1 MNKRIISKTILFSL
15 IMGSILSCGKDDDS
29 VTNPTETTNVYIAG
43 YEQNSNINQAKFW
56 KNGTVTSLPTT
67 EKPSIGQAVFV
78 SGKDVFIVGQEA
90 MSSATDANR
99 QIKLWKN
106 GVLAKTIT
114 DGTKD
119 AVAND
124 LYVAGND
131 VYITGIEFNG
141 TNNVAKVWKNGTPTN
156 LTDGT
161 KEGVANAISVS
172 GGNVYVAGSEFDG
185 MNNVLKLWKNGVAQN
200 LTSGVKSAEANALFV
215 ANSDVYVAGEE
226 TGAAKFWKNGVATIV
241 ASKNA
246 RATGIY
252 VSENIVYVVFEE
264 YNATTKKWQG
274 KLWKNGQIINITDGT
289 QNAYLTS
296 ITVDAA
302 NVYVTG
308 SENNGTTEIAKVW
321 KNGTAINLTNDTQ
334 KAIALDIA
342 IAKQ

>member
-67 EKPSIGQAVFV
+67 GKPSIGQAVFV

-200 LTSGVKSAEANALFV
+200 LNSGAKSAEAYAVFV
-215 ANSDVYVAGEE
+215 NNNDVYVAGEE
-226 TGAAKFWKNGVATIV
+226 QGTAKFWKNGIATII
-241 ASKNA
+241 AGNSAIAK
-246 RATGIY
+246 GIY
-252 VSENIVYVVFEE
+252 VSGNDVYVIFEQ
-264 YNATTKKWQG
+264 YNAETKKWQG
-274 KLWKNGQIINITDGT
+274 KLWKNAQISNISNGT
-289 QNAYLTS
+289 QNCSLTGIS
-296 ITVDAA
+296 VDANDMYVIGSESNGTVD
-302 NVYVTG
+302 V
-308 SENNGTTEIAKVW
+308 AKIW
-321 KNGTAINLTNDTQ
+321 KNGTATNLTNSTQ
-334 KAIALDIA
+334 KATALDIA
-342 IAKQ
+342 VVKQ